1 MSTDTAIELI
11 DTGLL
16 RRFPGAATTAE
27 VILLLDEV
35 QRLATLV
42 DVDAT
47 DDALLQRIA
56 VMAVNLETATTE
68 LHQMERELET
78 WRGRAIDAELE
89 VTRIHHLIEDDDLA
103 SGEKVL
109 HESLLVMGR
118 ATPASFT
125 QIAYVAWLRSTVQ
138 DIAAAVCHRLFVP

>member
-1 MSTDTAIELI
+1 MTTDTAVELI

-16 RRFPGAATTAE
+16 RRFPGAATPAE
-27 VILLLDEV
+27 VVVLLDEV

-42 DVDAT
+42 DADVT

-56 VMAVNLETATTE
+56 VMAVNLDTATTE
-68 LHQMERELET
+68 LHQEERELET

-89 VTRIHHLIEDDDLA
+89 VARIHRLIEDNDLA

-118 ATPASFT
+118 AVPATFT
-125 QIAYVAWLRSTVQ
+125 QVAYVAWLRTTVQ
-138 DIAAAVCHRLFVP
+138 DIAAAVCHRLYVP